1 MMLIFVLKT
10 RNSYCNIGLTQLADK
25 PGCLYLKFYSI
36 LMSSLKRQ
44 ELGLNSFYFCCQ
56 LIAIFSSYN
65 RVGTTIFAQMSEAPF
80 FFFTARQSHFLLLRY
95 IIPKMAIR
103 MILTSVGVQ
112 LDFVHTHKLKVTAG
126 NSALTRFNHCFYCK
140 ICTNRTKFQR

>member
-10 RNSYCNIGLTQLADK
+10 RDNYCNIGLTQLADK

-36 LMSSLKRQ
+36 LMSSLRRQ

-56 LIAIFSSYN
+56 LIAISSRYN
-65 RVGTTIFAQMSEAPF
+65 RVRTTIFAQISEAPF
-80 FFFTARQSHFLLLRY
+80 FFTARQFHFLLLRY

-103 MILTSVGVQ
+103 MILT
-112 LDFVHTHKLKVTAG
+112 
-126 NSALTRFNHCFYCK
+126 
-140 ICTNRTKFQR
+140 